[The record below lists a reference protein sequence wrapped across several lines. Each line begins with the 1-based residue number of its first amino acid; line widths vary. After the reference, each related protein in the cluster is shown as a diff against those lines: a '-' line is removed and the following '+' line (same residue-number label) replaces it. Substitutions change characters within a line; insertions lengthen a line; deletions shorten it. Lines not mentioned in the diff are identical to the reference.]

1 MPTAPADLVSWEV
14 MEDLDAVESSIEVV
28 RQKQVGD
35 DAVVAV
41 RYQRTS
47 GALRQGM
54 YGFRMREGVWRPRA
68 SFSGGVRGTDHEIWL
83 HSGGWGDST
92 THVRG
97 GWVTEP
103 AAARLRVTDPE
114 DHVLEDDV
122 QAGVAILI
130 LRGDGF
136 DVRRATAE
144 LLDEHG
150 GVLRTGP
157 LLVRSR
163 RP

>member
-1 MPTAPADLVSWEV
+1 
-14 MEDLDAVESSIEVV
+14 
-28 RQKQVGD
+28 
-35 DAVVAV
+35 
-41 RYQRTS
+41 
-47 GALRQGM
+47 M
-54 YGFRMREGVWRPRA
+54 YGFRMREGMWRPMGG
-68 SFSGGVRGTDHEIWL
+68 FSGGAVRGSDHESWL
-83 HSGGWGDST
+83 RSGGWGSAT
-92 THVRG
+92 REVRG

-103 AAARLRVTDPE
+103 AAAGLRVTDPA

-122 QAGVAILI
+122 RAGVAILI
-130 LRGDGF
+130 LSGGGF
-136 DVRRATAE
+136 NVRRATAE